1 MKLVN
6 VDIIIDTSSLLPDN
20 STEKFS
26 CNTVEHTNVGDIHFM
41 QE

>member
-6 VDIIIDTSSLLPDN
+6 VDDIIDISSLLSDN
-20 STEKFS
+20 STEKFL
-26 CNTVEHTNVGDIHFM
+26 CNTVEHANVGDIHFM